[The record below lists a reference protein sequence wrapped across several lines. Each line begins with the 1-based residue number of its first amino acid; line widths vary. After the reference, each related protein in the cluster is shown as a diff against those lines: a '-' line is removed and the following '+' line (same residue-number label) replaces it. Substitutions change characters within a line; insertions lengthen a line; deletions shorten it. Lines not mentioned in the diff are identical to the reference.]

1 LKIAFISYEYPPDTG
16 FGGIGTYTWQIAKAM
31 ALQNCEVE
39 VFTASH
45 TRALTER
52 IDQVTIHR
60 IKITNQ
66 NEFNHAIVAAF
77 ENKHLNNKFD
87 IIECAENG
95 ANAINI
101 IKKYPNI
108 TLVVRLHTP
117 GVLVTR
123 MQNTYVPLIVKL
135 RFVLG
140 SLLRCK
146 MDLGF
151 WSKHDKNQGQDV
163 EYLITKQA
171 KLITAPSESL
181 KKWAFGFW
189 GIDPHKIAMIPN
201 PYLPSEAFLNIP
213 IENTNKTITF
223 YGRLNVLKGC
233 VPLTHAIKKVLKKHP
248 DWRFKIVGKNENSHI
263 ANVDMKSWMQSE
275 LKNYKSK
282 IEFIEWL
289 DYKEIPTL
297 LRESAICVFPSL
309 FESFSYTCCESM
321 SAGRAVVG
329 SKNGGMNELLASN
342 CGLLVN
348 PKHPRAI
355 ADAICKFIEN
365 PELRTTCGAQAR
377 EKVINEYNL
386 EKIGRVTFKN
396 FSSLIAR

>member
-1 LKIAFISYEYPPDTG
+1 MRIAYISYEYPPDSAI
-16 FGGIGTYTWQIAKAM
+16 GGIGTYTWQIAKAM
-31 ALQNCEVE
+31 ALQNCDVE
-39 VFTASH
+39 VFAASP
-45 TRALTER
+45 TRTITEQ
-52 IDQVTIHR
+52 IDKVTIHR
-60 IKITNQ
+60 IKIAHQ
-66 NEFNHAIVAAF
+66 KDFNSAVVAVF
-77 ENKHLNNKFD
+77 KNRHTSNKFD

-95 ANAINI
+95 VNALNI

-108 TLVVRLHTP
+108 PLVVRLHTP

-123 MQNTYVPLIVKL
+123 LQNTYTPLITKL

-140 SLLRCK
+140 AMLRGK
-146 MDLGF
+146 IDLGF
-151 WSKHDKNQGQDV
+151 WSKYDKNQYQDA

-181 KKWAFGFW
+181 KQWAVDFW
-189 GIDPHKIAMIPN
+189 GIEPQKIEVIPN
-201 PYLPSEAFLNIP
+201 PYLPAAEFLNIP

-233 VPLTHAIKKVLKKHP
+233 VALTDAIKKVLKKHP
-248 DWRFKIVGKNENSHI
+248 DWRFNIVGKNQNSHI
-263 ANVDMKSWMQSE
+263 TNEDMKSWMQTE

-289 DYKEIPTL
+289 DYKAVPTL
-297 LRESAICVFPSL
+297 LSASAICVFPSL

-329 SKNGGMNELLASN
+329 SKNGGMNELLADQ
-342 CGLLVN
+342 CGLLIN
-348 PKHPRAI
+348 PKRPREI

-365 PELRTTCGAQAR
+365 PELRLTCGNNAR
-377 EKVINEYNL
+377 QKVIKNYNL
-386 EKIGRVTFKN
+386 EKIGEATFHS
-396 FSSLIAR
+396 FSKLITS